1 MQEDENQAVSGKK
14 QQMIVGEDLSAFSVN
29 ELTGR
34 LTALKNEIT
43 RVEACIKQK
52 QSQAQAAENLFKS
65 ETEL

>member
-14 QQMIVGEDLSAFSVN
+14 QQMIVGEDLSALSVN